1 MDIVMNKLETRIP
14 PPLIA
19 IVIGLVMWQLIPAAM
34 SVEEGALIRQS
45 IAAIVAFIGL
55 ACDFLGAVSFR
66 KAKTTVNP
74 MSPEKSSALVC
85 TGIYKYSRNPMYLG
99 MALLLL
105 AWAIYLASAWA
116 LLGVLAY
123 VLYITRFQIIPEE
136 RVMEKL
142 FGQEYLAY
150 KAKVRR
156 WL

>member
-66 KAKTTVNP
+66 KIKTTVNP

>member
-1 MDIVMNKLETRIP
+1 MNKLETRIP
-14 PPLIA
+14 PPLIV
-19 IVIGLVMWQLIPAAM
+19 IVIGLLMWQLSPAAM
-34 SVEEGALIRQS
+34 RIEEGALIRQS
-45 IAAIVAFIGL
+45 IAGIVAFIGL
-55 ACDFLGAVSFR
+55 ICDFLGAVSFR
-66 KAKTTVNP
+66 KVKTTVNP

-105 AWAIYLASAWA
+105 AWAIYLASAWS
-116 LLGVLAY
+116 LLGIVAY

-136 RVMEKL
+136 RAMEKL
-142 FGQEYLAY
+142 FGQEYRDY